1 MRNLLAWSSRVDA
14 TTPADRDRAVD
25 AFRAIA
31 ILGVVFGHW
40 LVTAVVDQGGGRLAG
55 ASPLRSMPAFVP
67 ISWLLQTL
75 AVFFLVGG
83 YAAARSWGSAG
94 ARGATYWGWLKQRLT
109 RLFAPVGL
117 LLLIWTVAVGTL
129 VVFGAPYTTLRT
141 LVTLVLSPLWFLI
154 VFAVITS
161 FTPLLCHAAGKRAVP
176 ATVIAL
182 ATVAAVDVARFAL
195 GGPHRLGWVNVIAG
209 WMVPYALGVAW
220 AEGAV
225 RGKRVPSALF
235 AGGLM
240 GAVALVTWFGYPASM
255 VGVPGARISNLNP
268 PTMAAVAFGVA
279 QCGLA
284 LLMHERLRRWMR
296 SPLAWGV
303 VVMANMS
310 AIIVFLW
317 HQSALLTVTL
327 GARWIGT
334 LPGLHTSPDSPV
346 WVLQRLL
353 WIPAFVATLFLLW
366 AAARKLEW
374 PSPAHGN
381 TRTQPLT

>member
-1 MRNLLAWSSRVDA
+1 
-14 TTPADRDRAVD
+14 
-25 AFRAIA
+25 
-31 ILGVVFGHW
+31 
-40 LVTAVVDQGGGRLAG
+40 
-55 ASPLRSMPAFVP
+55 
-67 ISWLLQTL
+67 
-75 AVFFLVGG
+75 
-83 YAAARSWGSAG
+83 
-94 ARGATYWGWLKQRLT
+94 
-109 RLFAPVGL
+109 VGL
-117 LLLIWTVAVGTL
+117 LLVIWTVAVGML

-161 FTPLLCHAAGKRAVP
+161 FTPLLCRAAGKRAVP
-176 ATVIAL
+176 TAIFAL

-195 GGPHRLGWVNVIAG
+195 GGPHRLGLVNVIAG
-209 WMVPYALGVAW
+209 WIVPFALGVAW
-220 AEGAV
+220 AEKAI
-225 RGKRVPSALF
+225 RGRRIPSALF
-235 AGGLM
+235 GGGLI
-240 GAVALVTWFGYPASM
+240 AAAALVAWFGYPASM

-268 PTMAAVAFGVA
+268 PTTAAVAFGLA

-284 LLMHERLRRWMR
+284 ILLHERLRSWMR
-296 SPLAWGV
+296 SPLAWAV

-317 HQSALLTVTL
+317 HQSALLMVTL

-374 PSPAHGN
+374 PSPARGT
-381 TRTQPLT
+381 TRSQPLT